1 MGYIIIDGLGSSS
14 VSNPPNA
21 QVLGS
26 LWHYLQPWANAGSR
40 NVVINGYGSA
50 LGPGQFVA
58 WTPKTVAEWVNA
70 GNIFIDW
77 CEWPMYY
84 QVNPNGSHQ
93 TISGAGFQQFAGDIG
108 YDWLTNENFY
118 AGFHLAAHSYPM
130 THGYQQKG
138 TQAGIYLP
146 SGSVVYSS
154 EPANNPQPLNA
165 SGFSTM
171 LGIHKPGMGWYFY
184 AAFSPYFAPHRVSHE
199 VYGAFIAS
207 VLHNQLNQSITTSA
221 GNFSV
226 QYIPYAAPSVTVA
239 PTTSGPTSPY
249 HISTVSTHA
258 TTSRTAPS
266 STAAIASTA
275 TTPATSTAPSSTSP
289 FSLFGLS
296 WQEWV
301 AGGALALGT
310 AVVVVVLVD
319 QKYK

>member
-1 MGYIIIDGLGSSS
+1 MGYIIIDGLGSSN

-77 CEWPMYY
+77 CKWPMYY
-84 QVNPNGSHQ
+84 QVNPNGSQ
-93 TISGAGFQQFAGDIG
+93 TTLSGAGFQQFAGGIG

-118 AGFHLAAHSYPM
+118 AGAIRFNTYPM
-130 THGYQQKG
+130 SHGYQQRGAQNGIFLPTG
-138 TQAGIYLP
+138 TGDYVQSYP
-146 SGSVVYSS
+146 SSSYS
-154 EPANNPQPLNA
+154 ATLNA
-165 SGFSTM
+165 AGFAVM
-171 LGIHKPGMGWYFY
+171 MGIHRPGIGWYFY
-184 AAFSPYFAPHRVSHE
+184 SAFSPFTPPNRVSHD
-199 VYGAFIAS
+199 VYGAFIAAC
-207 VLHNQLNQSITTSA
+207 VHNQVGQARTVPGGPMT
-221 GNFSV
+221 V
-226 QYIPYAAPSVTVA
+226 RYIPYAAPTVTVA

-249 HISTVSTHA
+249 HLSTVSTNTTRSTHA
-258 TTSRTAPS
+258 SSTTGTAPTAPTTSASPS
-266 STAAIASTA
+266 
-275 TTPATSTAPSSTSP
+275 P
-289 FSLFGLS
+289 SLFGVS

-310 AVVVVVLVD
+310 LVVAMVLVD